1 MRASQKAKTTN
12 PSPAK
17 LPGSSGGKYQVLVVD
32 DHPIVRHGL
41 SKLLN
46 QDPKLNVCAEAEDY
60 DSALKAFEKTRPDIA
75 VIDISLKGRD
85 GIDLIKTI
93 RSEDKEV
100 RILVLSM
107 HDETLYAERA
117 LRAGA
122 SGYMRKQKAN
132 RFLMEAIHKVLGG
145 EIYVSENMGARMLQ
159 QFVGGEPVVSGTPV
173 SRLTDRE
180 MEVFQLLGQG
190 KASTQIAAE
199 LGLSVKTVEAHRA
212 HIRRKLHVETGNELI
227 IYAIRWFES
236 EGAGG
241 KSK

>member
-1 MRASQKAKTTN
+1 M
-12 PSPAK
+12 
-17 LPGSSGGKYQVLVVD
+17 VVD

-60 DSALKAFEKTRPDIA
+60 DSALKAFAKSRPDIA
-75 VIDISLKGRD
+75 IIDISLKGRD

-93 RSEDKEV
+93 RSEDKAV

-122 SGYMRKQKAN
+122 SGYIRKQQAN
-132 RFLMEAIHKVLGG
+132 RFLMEAIHKVLAG
-145 EIYVSENMGARMLQ
+145 EIYVSENMGAKMLQ
-159 QFVGGEPVVSGTPV
+159 QFVGGEPIVSGTPV

-199 LGLSVKTVEAHRA
+199 LRLSVKTVEAHRA

-236 EGAGG
+236 EGPGG